1 MKTEVDSR
9 GSIAV
14 DMDFGAARP
23 TLNDILLHHN
33 LEREHLHKE
42 CPPDIR
48 LMIAKEVS
56 EWTLVGR
63 YLGISK
69 QDLTAI
75 GRQYDTEAQRKVAM
89 FDTWYERE
97 GSNATF
103 LRLADALYQY
113 GRKDLIDLLCLVVTF
128 NKTTTDNT
136 AVPRSVP
143 ESKTESM
150 FRSNLEDIKS
160 RFAIL
165 LRSVQLVLE
174 ANHITPEDVYAVL
187 VGMFGCGGLIP
198 KTNLEEMFT
207 AVTSQRL
214 WDYTHHSPVEK
225 LLRRFLSD
233 HLSLMREYKAHL
245 SGFYTTT
252 KLIDYITYTNIDPIA
267 DNELDLEKLTDANYQ
282 KLKVKLELDRKIN
295 TLSLKYVQELWE
307 EFAEEFEIPYL
318 TAVIGKILSDSLHI
332 TWLITPDMANKI
344 ATAARESTFFQNHP
358 NIIYVAINDTV
369 HYDEVNPI
377 LDSVLMHDYMI
388 VTKHIY
394 HVLDLFTECI
404 KPVVGIVSFAPLVS
418 QK

>member
-14 DMDFGAARP
+14 DMDFGTARP

-56 EWTLVGR
+56 EWTLVGC

-97 GSNATF
+97 RSNATF

-214 WDYTHHSPVEK
+214 WDYTHHSPVEEVLRC
-225 LLRRFLSD
+225 LLPD
-233 HLSLMREYKAHL
+233 HLSLMHKYKAHL
-245 SGFYTTT
+245 SRFLTTT
-252 KLIDYITYTNIDPIA
+252 KLIDYITYTNVDSTA
-267 DNELDLEKLTDANYQ
+267 DTVANYQ
-282 KLKVKLELDRKIN
+282 KLQVVLELDRRID
-295 TLSLKYVQELWE
+295 TLALNHVQELWE
-307 EFAEEFEIPYL
+307 EFAEKFNIPYL
-318 TAVIGKILSDSLHI
+318 TAVIGKIKSGHYLHI
-332 TWLITPDMANKI
+332 TWLITPGTAKKI
-344 ATAARESTFFQNHP
+344 ATAARECTFFQNHP
-358 NIIYVAINDTV
+358 SIVYVAINDRV
-369 HYDEVNPI
+369 YYNEVNSN
-377 LDSVLMHDYMI
+377 L
-388 VTKHIY
+388 
-394 HVLDLFTECI
+394 HVATT
-404 KPVVGIVSFAPLVS
+404 
-418 QK
+418 Q